1 MRLKLKD
8 LQPNPFRDYDNY
20 PLVEAKVTAL
30 EDTIKETGF
39 WNNIPVRKNGTGYQ
53 IHFGHHRIQALKN
66 VYGEEKMFN
75 FPVDDVDDETM
86 HKRMVAENAEE
97 WGATTRQID
106 ENVKTTKAFLVNNLE
121 IAAKYVEE
129 PKIWLKRAKTQA
141 SQNDTAVGGVIILAY
156 LQSINTSWSKRKV
169 DQSLARLKMI
179 DTDGLNKE
187 AIELIDSPNAAFTF
201 AKICRDYELTD
212 DQQMEAAEIIVEDG
226 NYGEKE
232 MLLVINDILYPPGPD
247 EDDDIEEEEDLF
259 DLDKFIQPIRGQ
271 TLRLRKELITIEKL
285 LEEIGEDPF
294 QNSVEYMLFSKEIGK
309 LERKI
314 KNFHLKELKA

>member
-1 MRLKLKD
+1 MKLKLKD

-106 ENVKTTKAFLVNNLE
+106 ENVRTTKNFLTNNLE
-121 IAAKYVEE
+121 IAAKYTNRPELLD
-129 PKIWLKRAKTQA
+129 P
-141 SQNDTAVGGVIILAY
+141 SQNGTGTSIGKKTIHNY
-156 LQSINTSWSKRKV
+156 LESINSSWSMKKV
-169 DQSLARLKMI
+169 SLSLARLKMI
-179 DTDGLNKE
+179 DVDGLNKE

-201 AKICRDYELTD
+201 AKLCRDYELTD

-259 DLDKFIQPIRGQ
+259 DLDEFIQPIRGQ

-285 LEEIGEDPF
+285 LEEIGEEPF